1 VPTTAGS
8 LEDKARQDFR
18 RLLRLFLND
27 TPELN
32 RLIRGFESTDE
43 KLDLATALAIDD
55 YNITSPLLQ
64 DHTVANF
71 PSLFLL
77 IYGASI
83 QVLRSAGLLQ
93 SRNELAYSSGGVSVR
108 IFDKTQLYQS
118 WIAQFV
124 QEYETKKKHYK
135 ISLNINGAG
144 FGRGVASE
152 YAILNY
158 FW

>member
-1 VPTTAGS
+1 MSTTTGT
-8 LEDKARQDFR
+8 EDQQRAQEAR

-32 RLIRGFESTDE
+32 RLIRTQESNDA
-43 KLDLATALAIDD
+43 KLDLALLLAVDD
-55 YNITSPLLQ
+55 YNITAPLLGNV
-64 DHTVANF
+64 HVGNF
-71 PSLFLL
+71 PSLFML
-77 IYGASI
+77 IYGAAI

-124 QEYETKKKHYK
+124 AEYELKKRNFKM
-135 ISLNINGAG
+135 SLNINAALSG
-144 FGRGVASE
+144 GVSSE

>member
-1 VPTTAGS
+1 MPTTIGTEEQRRVQEA
-8 LEDKARQDFR
+8 R

-32 RLIRGFESTDE
+32 RLIRTQESTDE
-43 KLDLATALAIDD
+43 KLDLALRLATDD
-55 YNITSPLLQ
+55 YNITPPLLDTPQ
-64 DHTVANF
+64 VWNF
-71 PSLFLL
+71 PSLYLL

-124 QEYETKKKHYK
+124 AEYERKKQNYK
-135 ISLNINGAG
+135 ISVNINAALASGIS
-144 FGRGVASE
+144 SE
-152 YAILNY
+152 YSVLNY

>member
-1 VPTTAGS
+1 MPTTIGTEEQRRAQ
-8 LEDKARQDFR
+8 EAR

-32 RLIRGFESTDE
+32 RLIRTQESDDA
-43 KLDLATALAIDD
+43 KLDLALLLAVDD
-55 YNITSPLLQ
+55 YNITAPLLGNVQ
-64 DHTVANF
+64 VWNF
-71 PSLFLL
+71 PSMFML

-124 QEYETKKKHYK
+124 AEYELKKRNFKMA
-135 ISLNINGAG
+135 LNIDAALAG
-144 FGRGVASE
+144 GVSSE
-152 YAILNY
+152 YSILNY

>member
-1 VPTTAGS
+1 VATTTGTVADQKQ
-8 LEDKARQDFR
+8 EEAR

-32 RLIRGFESTDE
+32 RLIRRQESTPE
-43 KLDLATALAIDD
+43 KLDLALRLAIDD
-55 YNITSPLLQ
+55 FNITPPLLG
-64 DHTVANF
+64 DITISNY

-77 IYGASI
+77 LYGASI
-83 QVLRSAGLLQ
+83 QVLRSAGLLH
-93 SRNELAYSSGGVSVR
+93 SRNELVYSSGGVSVR

-124 QEYETKKKHYK
+124 AEYEQKKSNYK
-135 ISLNINGAG
+135 IAANVNSAMAAG
-144 FGRGVASE
+144 VSSE
-152 YAILNY
+152 YGILSY

>member
-1 VPTTAGS
+1 MATSQGTQA
-8 LEDKARQDFR
+8 DQARQKMR

-32 RLIRGFESTDE
+32 RLIRQQESDDM
-43 KLDLATALAIDD
+43 KLDLALDLAIDD
-55 YNITSPLLQ
+55 FNITAPILARY
-64 DHTVANF
+64 TITNF
-71 PSLFLL
+71 PSIYLL
-77 IYGASI
+77 LYGAVI
-83 QVLRSAGLLQ
+83 QVLRSAGILQ

-124 QEYETKKKHYK
+124 ADYERKKSNMK
-135 ISLNINGAG
+135 ISFNIANALAG
-144 FGRGVASE
+144 GVASE
-152 YAILNY
+152 YSILNY